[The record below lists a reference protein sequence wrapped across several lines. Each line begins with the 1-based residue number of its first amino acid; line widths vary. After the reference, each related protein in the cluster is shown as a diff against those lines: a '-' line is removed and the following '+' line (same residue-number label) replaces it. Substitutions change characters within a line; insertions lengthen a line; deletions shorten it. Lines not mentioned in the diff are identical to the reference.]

1 MSTLNVTIEL
11 WKQGK
16 YFVTFCPELSLFSRK
31 KTEEEAKKTLIDTAQ
46 NLFKKLCDE
55 KALDIF
61 LKYTGMEK
69 IPPDLKENKSLIRIE
84 ETILKA

>member
-31 KTEEEAKKTLIDTAQ
+31 KTEKEAKETLIDTAQ
-46 NLFKKLCDE
+46 ELFKKLRDE
-55 KALDIF
+55 KSLNTY

-69 IPPDLKENKSLIRIE
+69 IPPDLKENKSLISIE

>member
-1 MSTLNVTIEL
+1 MSTLNVTVEL

-31 KTEEEAKKTLIDTAQ
+31 KTEKEAKETLINIAQ

-55 KALDIF
+55 KALDTY
-61 LKYTGMEK
+61 LEYAGMEK

-84 ETILKA
+84 EVTLTA